1 MKPARNIA
9 HKIADIVLKSANN
22 ALHPDRMKNMY
33 ASSSTLSNAEGAEM
47 DPEKSGAI
55 LNIWIDSIVEHV
67 STCKDRIIS
76 DYVLDLIE
84 NTQKHFENNYNEE
97 ELNAIVSIMEIPAFQ
112 KLWSDDAVFNIISDS
127 KEGFNQH
134 IIKEMQ
140 SEECLNVMQKKLHTL
155 LANNGFDDNLDTSD
169 QG

>member
-1 MKPARNIA
+1 VKPARNIA

-22 ALHPDRMKNMY
+22 SLDPDRMKNMY
-33 ASSSTLSNAEGAEM
+33 ASSSALSSTEGVEM
-47 DPEKSGAI
+47 DPEKGGAI

-84 NTQKHFENNYNEE
+84 NTQKHFENSYNEE
-97 ELNAIVSIMEIPAFQ
+97 ELSAIVSIMDIPAFQ
-112 KLWSDDAVFNIISDS
+112 KLWSDDAVFNIIADS
-127 KEGFNQH
+127 KEGFNKH

-140 SEECLNVMQKKLHTL
+140 SEECLNVMQKKLHTM
-155 LANNGFDDNLDTSD
+155 LAGNGFDDKLDTSD
-169 QG
+169 